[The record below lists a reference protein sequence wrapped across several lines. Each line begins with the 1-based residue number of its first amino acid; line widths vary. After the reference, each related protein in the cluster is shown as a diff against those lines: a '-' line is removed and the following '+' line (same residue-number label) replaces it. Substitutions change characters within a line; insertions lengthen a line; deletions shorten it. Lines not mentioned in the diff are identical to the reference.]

1 MLCWHKN
8 SDPELRFPPYH
19 SGAGEGLVS
28 RIRSEVISKT
38 DDREMLLALKQ
49 LYTSDPFNE
58 LNMWRITRDVLS
70 AELDRAIGMPGVP
83 PGSIV
88 PD

>member
-1 MLCWHKN
+1 
-8 SDPELRFPPYH
+8 
-19 SGAGEGLVS
+19 
-28 RIRSEVISKT
+28 
-38 DDREMLLALKQ
+38 MLLALKQ